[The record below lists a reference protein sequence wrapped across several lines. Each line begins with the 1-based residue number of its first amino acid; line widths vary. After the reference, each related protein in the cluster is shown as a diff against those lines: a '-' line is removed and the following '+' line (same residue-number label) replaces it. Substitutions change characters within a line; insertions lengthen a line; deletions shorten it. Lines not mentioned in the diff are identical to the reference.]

1 MGSSLQAELEFN
13 VPTETFDALNSL
25 DDDLRFVMITSS
37 AKVYKL
43 ATGGVT
49 KIAVTVSPHSKCER
63 CWHYRADVGAD
74 AAHPT
79 ICSRCV
85 SNLFATGEARHFA

>member
-1 MGSSLQAELEFN
+1 FN

-37 AKVYKL
+37 TKVYKL
-43 ATGGVT
+43 PAGGVT
-49 KIAVTVSPHSKCER
+49 KIAVIASPHSKCER

-74 AAHPT
+74 GEHPS
-79 ICSRCV
+79 ICTRCV
-85 SNLFATGEARHFA
+85 SNLFANGEARHFA